1 MCCRRLG
8 FARPQGIERGI
19 MLTPSYS
26 ELMDVIRQSG
36 NLDPRV
42 ASRYTVV
49 LAAAKRARQ
58 LTEGAEPL
66 TYAPTDRAVSIAVK
80 EMNEGKLR
88 VKVQEELMDGN
99 QERMI
104 KDQYKYRVITALSK
118 DDLREDLKDDY
129 TPTRPYTIEEDDDV
143 TGNDL
148 FQDTPFVS
156 VDDTE
161 DDIDVDDAKDEFTVY
176 EDVDE
181 ELDLEENFDE

>member
-1 MCCRRLG
+1 
-8 FARPQGIERGI
+8 

-26 ELMDVIRQSG
+26 ALMESIRQSG
-36 NLDPRV
+36 KVDPRV

-88 VKVQEELMDGN
+88 IKVQEELMDDS
-99 QERMI
+99 QERL

-129 TPTRPYTIEEDDDV
+129 APARPYTIEEDDDV
-143 TGNDL
+143 AGSDL
-148 FQDTPFVS
+148 FPDNAFAVVED
-156 VDDTE
+156 VDVDV
-161 DDIDVDDAKDEFTVY
+161 DIDVDIDEPKDDFDLY
-176 EDVDE
+176 EDLDE
-181 ELDLEENFDE
+181 EDIDPEENFEK